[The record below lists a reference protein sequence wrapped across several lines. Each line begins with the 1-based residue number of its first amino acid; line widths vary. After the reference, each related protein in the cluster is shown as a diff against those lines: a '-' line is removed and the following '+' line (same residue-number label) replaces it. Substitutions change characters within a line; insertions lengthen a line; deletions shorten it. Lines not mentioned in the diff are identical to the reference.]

1 VISFVTKF
9 KKWAWLI
16 ILGLAIIVG
25 IVLYIFGRR
34 GKKVDGEPVTDFV
47 EKARTKLTELELRE
61 QIELHNAT
69 IEHEK
74 FVAAVDEAKKIKN
87 GKERRA
93 RLAELLKE
101 SRL

>member
-1 VISFVTKF
+1 MISFATKF

-16 ILGLAIIVG
+16 LLGLGALVG
-25 IVLYIFGRR
+25 IVLYILGRR
-34 GKKVDGEPVTDFV
+34 SGKEDGTHVTDFV
-47 EKARTKLTELELRE
+47 EKAKTKLTELELRE
-61 QIELHNAT
+61 QIELKNAT

-87 GKERRA
+87 GRERRE
-93 RLAELLKE
+93 RLADLLNK